1 MLAYY
6 LLFGPNALVSLIVWL
21 VILGCLAA
29 LAVWAV
35 RYLGGPDILV
45 KIIVV
50 LIVLFAVLAI
60 IDFASGGGSGSVIIH
75 DSPRV
80 R

>member
-1 MLAYY
+1 MLAYVLY
-6 LLFGPNALVSLIVWL
+6 YGGNALIGLIVWL
-21 VILGCLAA
+21 VILGCIAA

-35 RYLGGPDILV
+35 RYLGGPDILT

-50 LIVLFAVLAI
+50 LVVVFAALAI
-60 IDFASGGGSGSVIIH
+60 IDFATGGGGGGTVI
-75 DSPRV
+75 V